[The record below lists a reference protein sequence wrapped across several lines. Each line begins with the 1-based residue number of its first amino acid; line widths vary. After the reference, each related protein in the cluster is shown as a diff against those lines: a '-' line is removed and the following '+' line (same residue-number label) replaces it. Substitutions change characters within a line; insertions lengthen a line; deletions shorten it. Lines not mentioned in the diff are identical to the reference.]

1 MSIVFAMLLA
11 AACFAVIA
19 FVFRLPRKAWTLLLT
34 ALVLG
39 LAGYATQ
46 ASPDLKGAPGQPR
59 KEAAQEGW
67 AVVDMRKALV
77 GANDR
82 SKDPLT
88 ITSDAFARRG
98 DFNQAA
104 TLLRG
109 IVHDNPND
117 AEAWLALGN
126 ALTFQAEGLMTPAA
140 LLAYRRAE
148 ALSPDAAGPAFFI
161 GWALIRQGKL
171 IEGREIWAQK
181 LKEMPEDAPG
191 RQELAQR
198 LASFDDVLRKLVEQA
213 NAKPR

>member
-11 AACFAVIA
+11 AACFAVIV
-19 FVFRLPRKAWTLLLT
+19 FVFGLPRKAWSLLLT

-39 LAGYATQ
+39 LAGYVTQ
-46 ASPDLKGAPGQPR
+46 ASPDLKGAPGKAP

-67 AVVDMRKALV
+67 AVVDMRKSLV
-77 GANDR
+77 GADDR
-82 SKDPLT
+82 SKDPLV

-109 IVHDNPND
+109 IVQENPND

-126 ALTFQAEGLMTPAA
+126 ALTFQAEGLMTPAS

-148 ALSPDAAGPAFFI
+148 QLSPGGAGPAFFI

-191 RQELAQR
+191 RKELAQR
-198 LASFDDVLRKLVEQA
+198 LASFDQVLRKLVEQA
-213 NAKPR
+213 GAKAR